1 MLPGTGGAVWFE
13 VDTGEMGRARGAVG
27 ACAAQVAADVDEL
40 GRHLAE
46 LGATWQGEAA
56 GAFAAVMARWQA
68 VHEQVRA
75 ALTEVEHALE
85 VTGRAYDEAEG
96 SARRMFAD

>member
-1 MLPGTGGAVWFE
+1 VWFE

-27 ACAAQVAADVDEL
+27 ACASQVAADVDEL

-46 LGATWQGEAA
+46 LGATWQGGAA
-56 GAFAAVMARWQA
+56 GAFEAVIARWQA

-75 ALTEVEHALE
+75 ALVDVEHALE
-85 VTGRAYDEAEG
+85 LTGRAYDEAEG